1 LNGFVKLLIELTQ
14 SKISKTNTFIQIK
27 ITIVMNTIFLSTK
40 GLDARGV
47 GPRIMQFA
55 IPLIILAIIA
65 KVYRF
70 SWSGFPW
77 KDVHFI
83 TWSGI
88 IRTIFG
94 ATIFVSALVHFI
106 VKFPSGTL
114 ITTGAFRL
122 SRNPIYASW
131 MVLLL
136 PGLSLL
142 LNNWLFMAA
151 AVAMYGAFH
160 YFIEKEELSMRDTFG
175 KEYDEYTSK
184 VGRIGF
190 LPQFKKNS
198 RGHKIVRVCLGVLLA
213 FLALNAF
220 GGGYY
225 GMSGAEGVPP
235 ELLEGSPFKNYF
247 FPSLIL
253 FTVVGGM
260 SLTAAVGVFAKSPF
274 AKVFSYTLVILLF
287 GWLTT
292 QIAIIGY
299 VSWMQPAT
307 AAAGFIILLLT
318 AMLPG
323 NRKIPHSR

>member
-1 LNGFVKLLIELTQ
+1 MKDKFV
-14 SKISKTNTFIQIK
+14 SP
-27 ITIVMNTIFLSTK
+27 K

-65 KVYRF
+65 NVYRF
-70 SWSGFPW
+70 RWAYYPW
-77 KDVHFI
+77 QDVDFI
-83 TWSGI
+83 TWSGAI
-88 IRTIFG
+88 LTIFG

-142 LNNWLFMAA
+142 LNNWLFLAA
-151 AVAMYGAFH
+151 AIVMYGVFH
-160 YFIEKEELSMRDTFG
+160 YFIEKEEQAMRDAFG
-175 KEYDEYTSK
+175 KEYDDYSGK
-184 VGRIGF
+184 VEQIGF
-190 LPQFKKNS
+190 FPQFNEKS
-198 RGHKIVRVCLGVLLA
+198 RGHRIVRICLGVLLS

-235 ELLEGSPFKNYF
+235 ELLEGSAFKNYF
-247 FPSLIL
+247 IPGLVL
-253 FTVVGGM
+253 FTVVGGLSM
-260 SLTAAVGVFAKSPF
+260 ATAVMVFKKSRYSKNLSF
-274 AKVFSYTLVILLF
+274 TLVVILF
-287 GWLTT
+287 IWLAV
-292 QIAIIGY
+292 QISIIGY
-299 VSWMQPAT
+299 VSWMQPTT
-307 AAAGFIILLLT
+307 AAIGLVILILA
-318 AMLPG
+318 AMLPEKG
-323 NRKIPHSR
+323 EIRPVK